1 MVTKYFIML
10 ENRMNLTL
18 TIRDKLTILISM

>member
-10 ENRMNLTL
+10 ANRMNLTL